1 MSPAAPPAERSQR
14 LIDAIDLIGVH
25 FERFA
30 AERKASGTPE
40 RAVLMMQVATSRGPG
55 LLSYRYDAE
64 VEILDRETAQP
75 LSTATLTLV
84 AEYDLHDPELAED
97 EELISDFG
105 HRAGFVAVYPYVR
118 EYVQSATAR
127 LGLPGLVIGM
137 VRQPDG
143 EEEAPSG

>member
-1 MSPAAPPAERSQR
+1 VSAAAPLAERSQR

-25 FERFA
+25 FEQFGA
-30 AERKASGTPE
+30 VRKASGTPE
-40 RAVLMMQVATSRGPG
+40 RAVLKLRVAASRGPG
-55 LLSYRYDAE
+55 VLSYRYDAE
-64 VEILDRETAQP
+64 VEVLDRETAQP
-75 LSTATLTLV
+75 LCTATLTVV
-84 AEYDLHDPELAED
+84 AEYDLHEPELAED

-143 EEEAPSG
+143 GEEAPSG